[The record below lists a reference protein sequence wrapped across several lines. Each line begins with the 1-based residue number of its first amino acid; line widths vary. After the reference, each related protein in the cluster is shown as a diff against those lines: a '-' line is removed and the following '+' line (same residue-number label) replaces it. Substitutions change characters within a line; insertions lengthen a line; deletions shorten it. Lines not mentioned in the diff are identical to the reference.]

1 MIITD
6 EILMAYVDDELDAP
20 ARAAVEAAMAES
32 PEVARRIARQQELR
46 RQMRAAFDRVLN
58 EPVPDRLIQAARR
71 APAGARE
78 ATVTDLDRARAQK
91 SERAPR
97 RWSWPEWSALA
108 ASVVLGAVL
117 SQAMLRP
124 FTAEPI
130 VARDGRLL
138 AHDALARALSNQLS
152 FEQAPDTRVAL
163 GLSFRSKDGAF
174 CRTFVLRDGRGLAGI
189 ACREGESWP
198 IEVVIPGDDGTT
210 PDGGYA
216 MAGSDLPF
224 ALLKEVED
232 RIDGEPLDAAGEAA
246 ARSNHWR

>member
-20 ARAAVEAAMAES
+20 ARAAVEAVMAGS
-32 PEVARRIARQQELR
+32 PEVARRVARQQELR
-46 RQMRAAFDRVLN
+46 RQLRAEFARVLD
-58 EPVPDRLIQAARR
+58 EPVPDRLIETARR
-71 APAGARE
+71 APAGVRE
-78 ATVTDLDRARAQK
+78 ATATDLDRARAQK

-97 RWSWPEWSALA
+97 SWSWPEWSALA

-117 SQAMLRP
+117 SQTMLRP

-130 VARDGRLL
+130 VAREGRLL

-152 FEQAPDTRVAL
+152 SDQAPDARVAL
-163 GLSFRSKDGAF
+163 GLSFRSQDGAY

-198 IEVVIPGDDGTT
+198 VEVVIPGDQNAA
-210 PDGGYA
+210 PDGSYA
-216 MAGSDLPF
+216 MAGSELPV
-224 ALLKEVED
+224 ALLKEVEA

-246 ARSNHWR
+246 ARRNHWR

>member
-6 EILMAYVDDELDAP
+6 EILMAYVDDELDAA

-32 PEVARRIARQQELR
+32 PEIARRVARQQELR
-46 RQMRAAFDRVLN
+46 RQMRAAFDIVLS
-58 EPVPDRLIQAARR
+58 EPVPDRLIEAARR
-71 APAGARE
+71 APAGVRE
-78 ATVTDLDRARAQK
+78 ATVTELERVRAQK
-91 SERAPR
+91 NQPAPR

-152 FEQAPDTRVAL
+152 SDQPADARVAL

-198 IEVVIPGDDGTT
+198 VEVVIPGDESAT

-216 MAGSDLPF
+216 MAASELPV
-224 ALLKEVED
+224 ALLKKVEE

-246 ARSNHWR
+246 ARRNHWR

>member
-20 ARAAVEAAMAES
+20 ARAAVEAAMAGS
-32 PEVARRIARQQELR
+32 PEVARRVARQQELR
-46 RQMRAAFDRVLN
+46 RQLRAEFDRVLD
-58 EPVPDRLIQAARR
+58 EPVPDHLTEAARR
-71 APAGARE
+71 APAGVRE
-78 ATVTDLDRARAQK
+78 ATVTELDRARAQK

-117 SQAMLRP
+117 SQTMLRP

-130 VARDGRLL
+130 VTRDGRLL

-152 FEQAPDTRVAL
+152 SEQAPDARVAL
-163 GLSFRSKDGAF
+163 GLSFRSKGGAF

-198 IEVVIPGDDGTT
+198 VEVVIPGAESTA
-210 PDGGYA
+210 PDGSYA
-216 MAGSDLPF
+216 MAGSELPVT
-224 ALLKEVED
+224 LLKEVEE
-232 RIDGEPLDAAGEAA
+232 RIDGEPLDAAGEVA
-246 ARSNHWR
+246 ARRNHWR

>member
-6 EILMAYVDDELDAP
+6 EILMAYVDDELETE
-20 ARAAVEAAMAES
+20 ARAAVETAIAEI
-32 PEVARRIARQQELR
+32 PELARRVARQQELR
-46 RQMRAAFDRVLN
+46 RQLRDAFDGVLK
-58 EPVPDRLIQAARR
+58 EPVPDRLIDAARR
-71 APAGARE
+71 APAGRRD
-78 ATVTDLDRARAQK
+78 ATVTDLDQAREKK
-91 SERAPR
+91 SERTARP
-97 RWSWPEWSALA
+97 WSWPEWSTMA

-117 SQAMLRP
+117 SQTMLRP

-138 AHDALARALSNQLS
+138 AQDALARALSNQLS
-152 FEQAPDTRVAL
+152 SDQSPDARVAL

-174 CRTFVLRDGRGLAGI
+174 CRTFVLRDGDGLAGI

-198 IEVVIPGDDGTT
+198 VEVVIPGDQSGT

-216 MAGSDLPF
+216 MAGSELPV
-224 ALLKEVED
+224 ALLEEVEE

-246 ARSNHWR
+246 ARRDHWR